1 MTDKNE
7 LAQIGVVGLAV
18 MGSNLAR
25 NFARNG
31 NTVAVYNRSP
41 EKTHALIEAHGE
53 EGNFVPS
60 ETIEGFVASL
70 ERPRKAII
78 MVKAGKAT
86 DAVIDQLAEAMD
98 DGDIIIDGGNALFT
112 DTIRR
117 EKDVAAR
124 GKHFVG
130 AGRRAREFVGKAE
143 ARRALEEGGRAAR
156 HDRLHVER
164 PEKFLDLHDLV
175 IPALMGSGVGADPGA
190 AHLRER
196 PLL

>member
-41 EKTHALIEAHGE
+41 EKTHALIKAHGE

-60 ETIEGFVASL
+60 ETIEDFVASL

-78 MVKAGKAT
+78 MVKAGKARKG
-86 DAVIDQLAEAMD
+86 DGMD
-98 DGDIIIDGGNALFT
+98 VDHANSDPLNNSTKNLRMQTKRANRSFART
-112 DTIRR
+112 KTAR
-117 EKDVAAR
+117 EK
-124 GKHFVG
+124 
-130 AGRRAREFVGKAE
+130 
-143 ARRALEEGGRAAR
+143 
-156 HDRLHVER
+156 
-164 PEKFLDLHDLV
+164 
-175 IPALMGSGVGADPGA
+175 
-190 AHLRER
+190 
-196 PLL
+196 